1 MLSELVQE
9 RETSSSHLLPS
20 SSAHFSHLWQFPS
33 WATNCLYSVRD
44 KSSEEILK
52 RTAAQIQRSCSV
64 PFFYFFSRFF
74 SLRNEFHIFGIY
86 YLVTVSPDSLIR
98 HSTSTRD
105 CYNLGVWNLI
115 KLCHSPRVHHN
126 TPVGLV
132 RQSKLSKW
140 QIPPQKMQQLPPH
153 IVCRRTWCS
162 YTLSSFLLCTT
173 QGQSR
178 GKTIGLVQNA
188 FPLSFR
194 SH

>member
-1 MLSELVQE
+1 MSDKLPLQCAWQIFRGDFKKNCSSDPKEL
-9 RETSSSHLLPS
+9 LG
-20 SSAHFSHLWQFPS
+20 
-33 WATNCLYSVRD
+33 SV
-44 KSSEEILK
+44 
-52 RTAAQIQRSCSV
+52 
-64 PFFYFFSRFF
+64 FYFFSRFF